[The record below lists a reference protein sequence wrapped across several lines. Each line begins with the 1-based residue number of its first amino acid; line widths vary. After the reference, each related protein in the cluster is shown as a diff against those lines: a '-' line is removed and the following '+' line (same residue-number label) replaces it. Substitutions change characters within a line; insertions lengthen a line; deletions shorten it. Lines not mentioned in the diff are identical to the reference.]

1 MAEIIVL
8 TGLII
13 ILIAGKLYRAV
24 QRRKRNELI
33 EFMFRSMIK

>member
-13 ILIAGKLYRAV
+13 ILIAGKLYSAA

-33 EFMFRSMIK
+33 EFMFRNMIK